1 MLWGRKFHN
10 SGVIL
15 NSRLHNAEDK
25 RTTFALRVAYHAFP
39 YAILAAYIGLLLAG
53 DLGGISSQTPWARI
67 LEILSVVALVFLIWE
82 SRSRRT
88 AEHEL
93 ALVADFVD
101 AGIWRWQ
108 ATRDRFRLS
117 SGASRILG
125 QPPTGSVQTFA
136 EFLQIFRFE
145 DRKLLEAR
153 LPNATQRGVE
163 VDVEARL
170 QSGGNTPR
178 WVRIRARPV
187 RYSLFSECVGV
198 VTDISVQKIQEFQ
211 LKQSHDELA
220 RSIRGD
226 IIGGLSGALV
236 HELKQ
241 PLAAILSNAQAA
253 EQMLLRSP
261 IDITELTHTI
271 RDIIDDDSRAG
282 DVILH
287 LRSLFRNDDKV
298 WDIWD
303 LNDIVSDALKVL
315 NRLISQSQIRIA
327 VNTASAPLNIRG
339 NRIQLQQVIV
349 NLVTNAVEAMSG
361 CSPERQ
367 SITIETYRNSSG
379 VAVSVKDTGMG
390 VPEDIQS
397 RIFDPFFTTK
407 AQGLGLGLS
416 ICRSIVSSHS
426 GRLEVISETGRGATF
441 VVNLPTAQ
449 ENFDEQRRKRDYL
462 YNR

>member
-1 MLWGRKFHN
+1 MWRARKFHN
-10 SGVIL
+10 DDVSLSTNLRGEE
-15 NSRLHNAEDK
+15 NNKTA
-25 RTTFALRVAYHAFP
+25 FALRVAYYAFP
-39 YAILAAYIGLLLAG
+39 YAILAAYAGILFAGGLDGFSLQAA
-53 DLGGISSQTPWARI
+53 WARV
-67 LEILSVVALVFLIWE
+67 LEILSVVAVVFLIWE
-82 SRSRRT
+82 TRSRRS

-93 ALVADFVD
+93 ALITDFVD
-101 AGIWRWQ
+101 AGLWRWQ
-108 ATRDRFRLS
+108 ATRDRLRLS
-117 SGASRILG
+117 SSASRLLG
-125 QPPTGSVQTFA
+125 QNPAASLQPLAKFVQ
-136 EFLQIFRFE
+136 LFRFE
-145 DRKLLEAR
+145 DRRLLETR
-153 LPNATQRGVE
+153 LPSAVQRGADVE
-163 VDVEARL
+163 VEARL
-170 QSGGNTPR
+170 QSAGNTPR
-178 WVRIRARPV
+178 WVRIRAKPT
-187 RYSLFSECVGV
+187 RYFLFPECVGV
-198 VTDISVQKIQEFQ
+198 ITDISTQKTQEFQ

-253 EQMLLRSP
+253 ERMLRHSP
-261 IDITELTHTI
+261 IDITELTQTI

-298 WDIWD
+298 WDIWNI
-303 LNDIVSDALKVL
+303 NDIVSDALKVV
-315 NRLISQSQIRIA
+315 NRLLSQGKIRIA
-327 VNTASAPLNIRG
+327 VNIGPAPLNIRG

-349 NLVTNAVEAMSG
+349 NLVTNAVEAMNG

-416 ICRSIVSSHS
+416 ICRSIVTSHG
-426 GRLEVISETGRGATF
+426 GRLEVISEKGRGATF
-441 VVNLPTAQ
+441 VVNLPVAQ
-449 ENFDEQRRKRDYL
+449 ENQDEQRRKRDYL
-462 YNR
+462 HH